1 MQERQRPDRA
11 YAQHD
16 RRIGRSGRGRRD
28 HARRFRNVRGVHGGA
43 GGGLDS
49 YLRDLREALEGP
61 RTLAPMAGNV
71 EHTDVERDA
80 PPIYRLP
87 HRASTCSGRGLFT
100 RVRGVQPS
108 VLNRC
113 TLPIGG
119 YLRSRFTP
127 FIWYKLTPYG
137 VGSRHS
143 RFVRSLVVRTWF
155 SGAKDGGFS

>member
-1 MQERQRPDRA
+1 MNFQRPDPRVGWYSSVRDTLPA
-11 YAQHD
+11 CATQPIFWHK
-16 RRIGRSGRGRRD
+16 RGP
-28 HARRFRNVRGVHGGA
+28 GGGGA

-61 RTLAPMAGNV
+61 RTLAPMAGNL
-71 EHTDVERDA
+71 EHTDDERDA

-113 TLPIGG
+113 TVPIGG

-137 VGSRHS
+137 VGSKHS

-155 SGAKDGGFS
+155 SGAKGGGFS